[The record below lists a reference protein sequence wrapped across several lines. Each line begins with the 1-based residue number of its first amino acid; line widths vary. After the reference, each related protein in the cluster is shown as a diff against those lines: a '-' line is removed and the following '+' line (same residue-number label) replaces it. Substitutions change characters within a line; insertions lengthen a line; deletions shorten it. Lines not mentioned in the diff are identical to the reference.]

1 MLLNKYG
8 RTHVE
13 LQISNLPYSYL
24 RGTSTKTPASPEPQP
39 APSPSQPRTLP
50 TGSQPGCREPAAA
63 GRAGGRD
70 DDTRSSSAQ
79 PTSHRCGT
87 AAGDNGA
94 VTQEAEG

>member
-39 APSPSQPRTLP
+39 APHAAHGVSAGLPRT
-50 TGSQPGCREPAAA
+50 SGCRESWWE
-63 GRAGGRD
+63 R
-70 DDTRSSSAQ
+70 
-79 PTSHRCGT
+79 
-87 AAGDNGA
+87 
-94 VTQEAEG
+94 